1 MWLRVPTRGGVSMT
15 PCCVHHTA
23 WERRVPGRWPPAAQG
38 LIRKVTFVAQLWW
51 EASLPEHLA

>member
-23 WERRVPGRWPPAAQG
+23 WERRVPGRWPPAAQR
-38 LIRKVTFVAQLWW
+38 LIRKVVFVGLTDIFA
-51 EASLPEHLA
+51 